1 MQCNDQPWVW
11 KTKVIQN
18 IVLVRWILQNDR
30 TSEQLL
36 CRSSSKTKTTLQT
49 YHLNI
54 LNLILAGGPG
64 ILLLSLSEM
73 VMSSV
78 GWAGWLNYNFCPC
91 PPATYNTHQ
100 QSQYFIKSNFTRFT
114 RFQRFFKSEWPNI
127 FSCPGQ
133 IKRGLFRKWVSTW
146 VTIFI

>member
-1 MQCNDQPWVW
+1 MQRSTLGLK

-18 IVLVRWILQNDR
+18 IVLVRWILQNDH

-36 CRSSSKTKTTLQT
+36 SRSSLKTKTTLQT

-78 GWAGWLNYNFCPC
+78 A
-91 PPATYNTHQ
+91 
-100 QSQYFIKSNFTRFT
+100 
-114 RFQRFFKSEWPNI
+114 
-127 FSCPGQ
+127 
-133 IKRGLFRKWVSTW
+133 
-146 VTIFI
+146 